1 MDYPLSINPSGS
13 ASPRRDAPPFALPGQ
28 PPVSP
33 SRPLRSSDPSAWI
46 EILRQAVA
54 TRIRSTDSILH
65 AATDA
70 ARILTN
76 AHGTAL
82 ALRTNGVIVCR
93 ARSGDIA
100 PEIGSPLDADSGI
113 SGACIRRASLLVC
126 NDAANDTRVDATACL
141 ALGIRSIVVVPLQGP
156 TGIVGILEAFST
168 RPHAFGAV
176 QIKMLR
182 ELSEIAEIAYQ
193 HDSLPH
199 SPLSGVAD
207 PTFGQPS
214 LFASPDAI
222 DRICTSRFSGASS
235 SKRRY
240 WIPAL
245 VTLAVLLVSL
255 VVWMSW
261 IDPSEIAASAPPP
274 ESIHAPAALTE
285 RLAPRSSHQ
294 SSEAAISNRTSE
306 RSPTKNVNVMVNAAE
321 IEPTTGG
328 PRPSSASDL
337 SQSNPAAAGSV
348 TSPLVT
354 SAVTS
359 ATPTNAA
366 GDLSPHAVVLSAQP
380 IPDSLI
386 DVTSTPAT
394 LPSFGAGVPPAITE
408 PTLIHRP
415 DPTYPADARAHQLAG
430 SVVLDVTIAEDGS
443 VREAHVVAGPPLL
456 AKAATD
462 AVQQWRY
469 NPLKLNGRPVAF
481 HQQITIIFKL
491 P

>member
-1 MDYPLSINPSGS
+1 MDYPPSINPSSS
-13 ASPRRDAPPFALPGQ
+13 ASSRGDAPRFALPGQ
-28 PPVSP
+28 QPVSP

-54 TRIRSTDSILH
+54 TKIRSTDSILH

-126 NDAANDTRVDATACL
+126 NDAVNDTRVDATACL

-176 QIKMLR
+176 QIRMLR

-199 SPLSGVAD
+199 SPLTASD
-207 PTFGQPS
+207 PISRQPS

-222 DRICTSRFSGASS
+222 DRICSSQFSGASS
-235 SKRRY
+235 TKRRY

-255 VVWMSW
+255 VAWMSW
-261 IDPSEIAASAPPP
+261 IDPSEIAASAPP
-274 ESIHAPAALTE
+274 ESINPPAALSE
-285 RLAPRSSHQ
+285 HPAPRISPQ
-294 SSEAAISNRTSE
+294 SSQAAISNRKSE
-306 RSPTKNVNVMVNAAE
+306 RSQSKNVPAMINAAE
-321 IEPTTGG
+321 IEPATGG
-328 PRPSSASDL
+328 PHPSSPTNL
-337 SQSNPAAAGSV
+337 SESNPAASGTAPVISSAEPTNRAGQPPPPVVIS
-348 TSPLVT
+348 
-354 SAVTS
+354 S
-359 ATPTNAA
+359 AT
-366 GDLSPHAVVLSAQP
+366 P

-394 LPSFGAGVPPAITE
+394 LPTSGASVSTGVTE
-408 PTLIHRP
+408 PALIHRL
-415 DPTYPADARAHQLAG
+415 DPTYPADARAHKLAG

>member
-1 MDYPLSINPSGS
+1 MDYPPSINPSGS
-13 ASPRRDAPPFALPGQ
+13 DSSRRETPPIALRAQ
-28 PPVSP
+28 QTVAP

-46 EILRQAVA
+46 EILRQAV
-54 TRIRSTDSILH
+54 TTGIRSTDSILH

-70 ARILTN
+70 ARILTG

-113 SGACIRRASLLVC
+113 SGASIRRASLLVC

-156 TGIVGILEAFST
+156 AGIVGILEAFST

-176 QIKMLR
+176 HIKSLR
-182 ELSEIAEIAYQ
+182 ELAAIAESAYERDGLTPSQ
-193 HDSLPH
+193 RSSLTDPV
-199 SPLSGVAD
+199 SG
-207 PTFGQPS
+207 PNS

-222 DRICTSRFSGASS
+222 ERICSSQFSGASS
-235 SKRRY
+235 ARRRY

-245 VTLAVLLVSL
+245 VTLALLLVSL

-274 ESIHAPAALTE
+274 ESIGAPALSDQP
-285 RLAPRSSHQ
+285 APRVPPQTSP
-294 SSEAAISNRTSE
+294 ETVTSNRKSE
-306 RSPTKNVNVMVNAAE
+306 RSRHKNVMVNAAE
-321 IEPTTGG
+321 LEPTGG
-328 PRPSSASDL
+328 PHPSNSATAL
-337 SQSNPAAAGSV
+337 SAANPAAGNL
-348 TSPLVT
+348 TSP
-354 SAVTS
+354 SAS
-359 ATPTNAA
+359 SSEATNPAH
-366 GDLSPHAVVLSAQP
+366 DPSPSTVVSPAP
-380 IPDSLI
+380 VIPDSLI
-386 DVTSTPAT
+386 DVTSTSAT
-394 LPSFGAGVPPAITE
+394 LPTSDAGVSSGVAE
-408 PTLIHRP
+408 GTLIRRL
-415 DPTYPADARAHQLAG
+415 DPTYPPNAKAKRLAG

-443 VREAHVVAGPPLL
+443 VREAHVVAGPPQL

>member
-1 MDYPLSINPSGS
+1 MDYPPSINPAGS
-13 ASPRRDAPPFALPGQ
+13 ASPRRETPPFVLPGQ
-28 PPVSP
+28 KLVSP

-54 TRIRSTDSILH
+54 TRLRSTDSILH

-82 ALRTNGVIVCR
+82 ALRTNGVIICR

-100 PEIGSPLDADSGI
+100 PEIGSPLDTDSGI

-156 TGIVGILEAFST
+156 TGIIGILEAFST

-176 QIKMLR
+176 QIRMLR
-182 ELSEIAEIAYQ
+182 ELSEIAETAYQ

-199 SPLSGVAD
+199 SPLSTAD
-207 PTFGQPS
+207 PSSGQTL

-222 DRICTSRFSGASS
+222 DRICASQFSSASS
-235 SKRRY
+235 AKRRY

-245 VTLAVLLVSL
+245 VTLAVLLVSV

-261 IDPSEIAASAPPP
+261 IDPSEIAASASSP
-274 ESIHAPAALTE
+274 ESIDVPAALSE
-285 RLAPRSSHQ
+285 HPAPRSSPK
-294 SSEAAISNRTSE
+294 SGEASISNHKSE
-306 RSPTKNVNVMVNAAE
+306 RSQSKNVMVNAAE
-321 IEPTTGG
+321 IEPTT
-328 PRPSSASDL
+328 A
-337 SQSNPAAAGSV
+337 
-348 TSPLVT
+348 
-354 SAVTS
+354 
-359 ATPTNAA
+359 
-366 GDLSPHAVVLSAQP
+366 SPHASSATALSQPNPATVGGVTAPVISSATTIDRASEPSRPVVVSSATP

-386 DVTSTPAT
+386 DVTSTSAT
-394 LPSFGAGVPPAITE
+394 VPMSGASISTGMTE
-408 PTLIHRP
+408 PTLIHRL
-415 DPTYPADARAHQLAG
+415 DPTYPEDARAHKVAG

-443 VREAHVVAGPPLL
+443 VRDAHVVAGPPLL

-491 P
+491 K